1 MDSWMKALGNIVWL
15 TQLGLSILLP
25 PVICLWGCAWLVN
38 SRGAPAWLYV
48 PALVLGLGAGA
59 QNFWKFAK
67 MMMKK
72 AEKQNGPTA
81 RFNRHS

>member
-1 MDSWMKALGNIVWL
+1 MDRWMKALGNLVWL

-25 PVICLWGCAWLVN
+25 PLICLWGCSWLVN
-38 SRGAPAWLYV
+38 SRGAPMWLYL
-48 PALVLGLGAGA
+48 PAILLGLGAGM

-72 AEKQNGPTA
+72 SETTKGPAA